1 MQKILGINIV
11 DAIATGGVLA
21 TLGWILSQ
29 AIPNI
34 NLNEP
39 VTLFIVGVASA
50 FVINF
55 VIAKMRRY

>member
-21 TLGWILSQ
+21 TLGWVLPQ
-29 AIPNI
+29 AMPNI
-34 NLNEP
+34 NLNDP
-39 VTLFIVGVASA
+39 ITLFMVGVVSA